1 MFLAKKS
8 ARKLIITL
16 IFFLFFAGILSGCGK
31 ISNIENENVSKST
44 FLLNTYITVTLYNGS
59 EALAQQCIEECK
71 RYEKIFS
78 RTDDNSE
85 LYLLNACDSMEVSP
99 ELLEVITEALSYCKL
114 TDGAFD
120 ITLGGVSDLYAFSSE
135 EPQVPSEIELAEA
148 MSHIGYEKILIEG
161 NTVTIL
167 DPETVLDLGAI
178 AKGYIADRLA
188 EFLISNGAESAL
200 IDLGGNIMCVGSKP
214 DGSSFK
220 IGLQYPFKD
229 SSELIGT
236 VKVSDRSVVTSG
248 IYERCFESDGVFYHH
263 ILDPKTGRPYDN
275 GLLSVSIISESSM
288 HADAL
293 STACFSLGLEKGLKL
308 INSLPHAEAVFVDK
322 DYGLHYSNGISKYL
336 E

>member
-1 MFLAKKS
+1 MVSAKKDR
-8 ARKLIITL
+8 RKLIIFLVFLL
-16 IFFLFFAGILSGCGK
+16 IFSTILSGCGK
-31 ISNIENENVSKST
+31 IEDSSNENVSKST
-44 FLLNTYITVTLYNGS
+44 FLLNTYVTVTLYSGNES
-59 EALAQQCIEECK
+59 LANQCIGECK
-71 RYEKIFS
+71 KYEKIFS
-78 RTDDNSE
+78 RTDPESE
-85 LYLLNACDSMEVSP
+85 LYALNEADTMEVSP

-120 ITLGGVSDLYAFSSE
+120 ITLGGVSDLYSFSSE

-188 EFLISNGAESAL
+188 EFLILNGESSAL
-200 IDLGGNIMCVGSKP
+200 IDLGGNIMCVGIKP

-229 SSELIGT
+229 SSKLIGT
-236 VKVSDRSVVTSG
+236 VKVSDRSVVTAG

-322 DYGLHYSNGISKYL
+322 DYGLHYSNDISKYL